1 MAVYFCCLL
10 EMCLT
15 VDTRRHSRG
24 VAQKQGTKAEAEQ
37 EMCGVQ
43 ADDFVMCDDC
53 KEKTKDRKAL
63 KLHRVPEVLLIMLK
77 RTMYPST
84 EKDDRHITFP
94 LEAEPSSPMCPAKP
108 VRDSLYRAT

>member
-1 MAVYFCCLL
+1 M
-10 EMCLT
+10 
-15 VDTRRHSRG
+15 
-24 VAQKQGTKAEAEQ
+24 
-37 EMCGVQ
+37 Q

-53 KEKTKDRKAL
+53 KEKTKDKKAL

-94 LEAEPSSPMCPAKP
+94 LEASPCSQLPLPSPPGIWFTASYKAALLRA
-108 VRDSLYRAT
+108 VRGPPGRLCWLQRRAAPEDHRCCLWLRRL